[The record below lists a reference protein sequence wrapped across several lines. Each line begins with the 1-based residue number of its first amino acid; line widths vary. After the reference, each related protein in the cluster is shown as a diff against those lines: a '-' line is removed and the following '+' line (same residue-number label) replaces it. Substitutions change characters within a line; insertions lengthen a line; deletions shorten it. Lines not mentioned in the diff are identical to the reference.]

1 MADEA
6 KDTGQEEPGKES
18 GKKGGLLKW
27 VLLAL
32 VVVVLGAG
40 AYLAYDTYLAPE
52 EPAPM
57 TDNASQADAPRISE
71 TGEIHT
77 FALEPFVVNL
87 ADPLGRRYLKLAM
100 DFEVR
105 SEKDVA
111 ELERN
116 LPKIKDTVLLLLSSK
131 TYNDLSGVEDK
142 ILLKKQIVE
151 RLNKILGKPVI
162 LRVYF
167 TEFVVQ

>member
-6 KDTGQEEPGKES
+6 KNTGQEELGTES
-18 GKKGGLLKW
+18 EKKGRLLKW
-27 VLLAL
+27 GLLAL
-32 VVVVLGAG
+32 VVAVLGTG
-40 AYLAYDTYLAPE
+40 VYLAYDAYLAPE
-52 EPAPM
+52 GPAPM
-57 TDNASQADAPRISE
+57 TENASQTDAPLVSGSE
-71 TGEIHT
+71 ETQT

-100 DFEVR
+100 EFEVR

-131 TYNDLSGVEDK
+131 TYNDLSRVEDK

-167 TEFVVQ
+167 TEFVIQ